1 MESLIDAGLLPAGT
15 LVPTEASL
23 VSDRGGLPI
32 GPVLRDAL
40 LERLCGVSGLGS
52 ATALAAVLHAAHPPC
67 TLAACRFMLGGR
79 PEGEAAFGRLCKA
92 ALRLLQTMPD
102 TSATRELLAR
112 PLGSLQSEE
121 QRRPLTDAATAWEAE
136 EEGLHAAVGKLL
148 APLLRVRAESELF
161 STVGAAVQSLINVD
175 LLPPGTLVPTE
186 ASLTVRR
193 SGGLPIGPVLRDALL
208 ERLCGVSGL
217 GSANGRGVPYHAE
230 STLSSAQVLKIGA
243 SCTWSTWSAVISLT
257 SRAGG

>member
-1 MESLIDAGLLPAGT
+1 M
-15 LVPTEASL
+15 
-23 VSDRGGLPI
+23 
-32 GPVLRDAL
+32 
-40 LERLCGVSGLGS
+40 
-52 ATALAAVLHAAHPPC
+52 AAVLHAAHPPC

-230 STLSSAQVLKIGA
+230 STLSSAQVLKIQEEE
-243 SCTWSTWSAVISLT
+243 WV
-257 SRAGG
+257 